1 MRKVSSGLF
10 ISIDGV
16 AEAPN
21 EWQFD
26 VFNEEMGQEL
36 GAFIGSTDT
45 ILLGRVT
52 YDEWVGYWPNVT
64 EGPDVGFA
72 DFINN
77 TPKYV
82 VSNTLDNVDAW
93 QNSTLVRGDDLLKTI
108 ADLKQQPGKNIG
120 VTGSPSL
127 VDSLLQ
133 ADLLDELILM
143 VHPVVVNKG
152 KHLFKDGGS
161 LKRLKLVDSRSTST
175 GVVFLTY
182 HRPEAK

>member
-10 ISIDGV
+10 ISLDGV

-26 VFNEEMGQEL
+26 VFNDEMGQEL
-36 GAFIGSTDT
+36 GGFMGNTDT

-52 YDEWVGYWPNVT
+52 YEEWSGYWPQVT
-64 EGPDVGFA
+64 DGPDVGFA

-82 VSNTLDNVDAW
+82 VSNSLDNTDAW
-93 QNSTLVRGDDLLKTI
+93 QNSTLVKGDSLAETI
-108 ADLKQQPGKNIG
+108 NGLKQQPGRNIG
-120 VTGSPSL
+120 VTGSPTL
-127 VDSLLQ
+127 VESLLQ
-133 ADLLDELILM
+133 QDLLDELTLM
-143 VHPVVVNKG
+143 VHPVVVSKG

-161 LKRLKLVDSRSTST
+161 LKRMTLVSSKATST

-182 HRPEAK
+182 HRPE

>member
-26 VFNEEMGQEL
+26 VFNEEMGQEM

-52 YDEWVGYWPNVT
+52 YEEWAGYWPNVT
-64 EGPDVGFA
+64 DGPDVGFA

-77 TPKYV
+77 TPKYI

-93 QNSTLVRGDDLLKTI
+93 QNSTLVRGDQLKEVITE
-108 ADLKQQPGKNIG
+108 LKQQPGQNIG
-120 VTGSPSL
+120 VTGSPTL
-127 VDSLLQ
+127 VESLLQ

-143 VHPVVVNKG
+143 VHPVVVSKG
-152 KHLFKDGGS
+152 KHLLNNGGS
-161 LKRLKLVDSRSTST
+161 LKRLTLVDTRSTTT

-182 HRPEAK
+182 KRREEN